1 MLERTAAAMRDKAA
15 RIVSCP
21 VPTPRPE
28 APPRQHATHR
38 QHLAALHRRVAG
50 ELRQALLPFSRAQQ
64 IKEGAGGGLVERGLE
79 AGEEIRLL
87 DQRHEI
93 QPAAARAGL
102 DAEAGVG
109 LPARHRLR
117 DRGVK
122 SVRSRAPGDLY
133 CKVVVET
140 PVNLTPEQREMLE
153 KFEAT
158 FSGDEALA

>member
-1 MLERTAAAMRDKAA
+1 M
-15 RIVSCP
+15 
-21 VPTPRPE
+21 
-28 APPRQHATHR
+28 
-38 QHLAALHRRVAG
+38 
-50 ELRQALLPFSRAQQ
+50 LPFSRAQQ

-117 DRGVK
+117 DLGLRLVGARVVLLIGSGNNGRGPLPAIFNQVQGVVLAVK
-122 SVRSRAPGDLY
+122 PRWGFTVRIVQFSDGFNP
-133 CKVVVET
+133 
-140 PVNLTPEQREMLE
+140 PVQQ
-153 KFEAT
+153 
-158 FSGDEALA
+158 